1 MWDIYTMEY
10 YPVIKKSEILL
21 FATTWLD
28 IEGIVLSEI
37 SQTKEDKTLYVITYM
52 WNLKKIKQMNITK
65 QRLTHRHRGST
76 SGTNGEGGGGAR
88 WVGESVIRTSMYKIH
103 KL

>member
-1 MWDIYTMEY
+1 
-10 YPVIKKSEILL
+10 
-21 FATTWLD
+21 
-28 IEGIVLSEI
+28 
-37 SQTKEDKTLYVITYM
+37 
-52 WNLKKIKQMNITK
+52 MNITK

-103 KL
+103 KLWGYIAQHREYYQYSIITFNGV